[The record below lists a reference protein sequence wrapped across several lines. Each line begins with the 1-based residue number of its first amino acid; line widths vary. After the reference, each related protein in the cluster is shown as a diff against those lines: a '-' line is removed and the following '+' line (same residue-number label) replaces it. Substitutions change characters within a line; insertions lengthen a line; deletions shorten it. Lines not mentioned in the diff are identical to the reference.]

1 VEAVRADMHAA
12 GSAGHGR
19 CRAQPCSLL
28 MPNALLGPSVWV
40 CPPCTGDLPVFEER
54 HVSYPQH
61 RWRIG
66 RERVTGAEVF

>member
-1 VEAVRADMHAA
+1 MQ
-12 GSAGHGR
+12 S
-19 CRAQPCSLL
+19 S
-28 MPNALLGPSVWV
+28 ALLTTDAECPPGPSVWV